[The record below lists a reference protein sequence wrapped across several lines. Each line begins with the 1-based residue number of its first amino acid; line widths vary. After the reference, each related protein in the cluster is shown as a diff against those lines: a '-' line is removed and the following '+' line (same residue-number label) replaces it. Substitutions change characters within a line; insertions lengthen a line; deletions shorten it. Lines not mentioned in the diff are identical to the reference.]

1 MKPRESTEITP
12 KFFLTLR
19 WVIPTLGCNQRQAA
33 PGTRD
38 TPVPGGLLEDCWRE
52 VEGDGHEEDLVRGGV
67 AGLGG
72 EVVVPSSRSQQ
83 PIASQAGQGL
93 S

>member
-38 TPVPGGLLEDCWRE
+38 TPVPGEGCWRE
-52 VEGDGHEEDLVRGGV
+52 AEGDGHEEDLVLGGV
-67 AGLGG
+67 GGWGG